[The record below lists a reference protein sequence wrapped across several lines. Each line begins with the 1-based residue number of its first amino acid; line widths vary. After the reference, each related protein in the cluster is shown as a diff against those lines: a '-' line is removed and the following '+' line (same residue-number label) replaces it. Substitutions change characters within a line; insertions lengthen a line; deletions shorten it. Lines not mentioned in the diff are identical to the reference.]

1 MVRSEALM
9 PIAMTLLTL
18 LLGGQLCAAAPSSAA
33 AAVTGIRPNLGLVKR
48 KKFAAPPLSSAG
60 GALGLEA
67 AIGVSPWNLHR
78 GGASDHDE
86 SVSESSDSEE
96 EDADDGVAAPTGG
109 AATVAGLLGGA
120 LRAVGRILSRM
131 IRAALSPE
139 EGEGGS
145 GAPQSPTD
153 GVLCGTLGDALRT
166 ARKEARLL
174 VAYVPARKGG
184 RAAKAKNSVAEASLQ
199 SSEVR
204 TAADRRARKKEKG
217 GAEGHH
223 GSYVLWSGSEG
234 GAAESAA
241 ALKRLRAKPPR
252 GGGPVLLV
260 AYAAQVLGSGGR
272 PKLVPKIL
280 AQHHCNPPPGPEAMA
295 AWLNALRKRHAKE
308 YAGMQ
313 HQIREEALAEERAH
327 GYGKSRKDD
336 AEREEREVREAEEA
350 AAREEAEKLRAE
362 EMERRR
368 EELLG
373 ALPEEPPAG
382 GPEVV
387 TIALRFADGRT
398 GQRRFDNS
406 VGIDVV
412 FNWVDAVYG
421 IEREKIELST
431 MNGQKRFTYMEDGAE
446 NRALKDV
453 GLGKMTGLR
462 VVEIEEDTGGKKNE
476 DGDGQ

>member
-1 MVRSEALM
+1 M
-9 PIAMTLLTL
+9 
-18 LLGGQLCAAAPSSAA
+18 
-33 AAVTGIRPNLGLVKR
+33 
-48 KKFAAPPLSSAG
+48 
-60 GALGLEA
+60 
-67 AIGVSPWNLHR
+67 
-78 GGASDHDE
+78 
-86 SVSESSDSEE
+86 
-96 EDADDGVAAPTGG
+96 
-109 AATVAGLLGGA
+109 
-120 LRAVGRILSRM
+120 
-131 IRAALSPE
+131 
-139 EGEGGS
+139 
-145 GAPQSPTD
+145 
-153 GVLCGTLGDALRT
+153 
-166 ARKEARLL
+166 
-174 VAYVPARKGG
+174 
-184 RAAKAKNSVAEASLQ
+184 
-199 SSEVR
+199 
-204 TAADRRARKKEKG
+204 
-217 GAEGHH
+217 
-223 GSYVLWSGSEG
+223 
-234 GAAESAA
+234 
-241 ALKRLRAKPPR
+241 
-252 GGGPVLLV
+252 
-260 AYAAQVLGSGGR
+260 
-272 PKLVPKIL
+272 VPKIL

-327 GYGKSRKDD
+327 GYGRSRKDD
-336 AEREEREVREAEEA
+336 AEREEREMREAEEA

-476 DGDGQ
+476 DGNGQ